1 MHKQGGGVLSVRLWR
16 DMAPE
21 ELADICRALCGN
33 VTLIAGGMEVA
44 TEADEELALRL
55 SENPAVYWVQV
66 SAALS
71 CSLARQRATLT
82 AVCRGGAMQY
92 CT

>member
-1 MHKQGGGVLSVRLWR
+1 MRLWR

-71 CSLARQRATLT
+71 LAHCSLARQRATLT